1 MFNYDRQADIYEA
14 YIQGVYT
21 NWCSGRLLPY
31 ACYTRSAHYSPAERY
46 KNSDAIMSRPLSK
59 NKRDVIEFSM
69 VLRGCGPAATKGFF
83 LV

>member
-1 MFNYDRQADIYEA
+1 MFNYDRQAETYKA

-21 NWCSGRLLPY
+21 NWCSGRLLPH
-31 ACYTRSAHYSPAERY
+31 ACNTRFAHYSPAERY

-69 VLRGCGPAATKGFF
+69 VLRGCGPAATIGF
-83 LV
+83 